1 MYEVALAFSVLCF
14 VTVSVW
20 YIRSPLFSFFH
31 PFTFYTA
38 FHGLIFVFRPIV
50 ARILDFQEIYR
61 AFQFFPSESDKLTAI
76 LASNVGYLAFA
87 FFCLRSGSVPMRF
100 AIDKFTIEE
109 RIRLGRFMP
118 WVIAIISPISIYSL
132 VTLWNE
138 ASSGSGMTGVVMDN
152 STGVFMH
159 TATTGYLY
167 EAQLMLASACTL
179 LAWIYRF
186 HFLSLI
192 PFALFI
198 IGRSGTGGRG
208 PFVIALAALG
218 LIFLYENRKRFANI
232 KIITISIL
240 AIFLFNIV
248 GSDRGALVRS
258 LTSGENAE
266 GRAYYVRDDL
276 QFMEGMDL
284 GNLEFFEYL
293 IYVVP
298 QRSGTYDYFLNN
310 FQLFTEPI
318 PRMWWK
324 GKPAGAPFKRIFL
337 FDYGRPIGITYSL
350 PGMGW
355 YCFGWLGVIIWCGLW
370 GHTLGWI
377 YRKYVE
383 GPQNTLQTAA
393 YMIFLPILIIAY
405 RDGSVIT
412 IFRQGLFYMTPI
424 VIWYGIS
431 KTVAI
436 PSASLMRRRALR
448 RWRRARLEAKRDAI
462 LAGEAPLATADVTPV
477 APREV
482 AHREAEG
489 RTDRLSRRRR
499 MAYQKKRLLM
509 E

>member
-1 MYEVALAFSVLCF
+1 MYELALAFSVACF
-14 VTVSVW
+14 VAVSVW
-20 YIRSPLFSFFH
+20 FIRSPLFSFFH

-50 ARILDFQEIYR
+50 ARILEFQEIYR

-100 AIDKFTIEE
+100 AMDKFTIEE
-109 RIRLGRFMP
+109 RIKLGRFMP
-118 WVIAIISPISIYSL
+118 WVIAIISPIAIYSL
-132 VTLWNE
+132 FTLWNDA
-138 ASSGSGMTGVVMDN
+138 ASGAGITGIVMDN
-152 STGVFMH
+152 STGVFIH
-159 TATTGYLY
+159 TSTTGYLY

-179 LAWIYRF
+179 FAWIYRF
-186 HFLSLI
+186 HILSMI
-192 PFALFI
+192 PFSLFI
-198 IGRSGTGGRG
+198 FGRAGTGGRG
-208 PFVIALAALG
+208 PFIIALVALG

-232 KIITISIL
+232 KIIAISIF
-240 AIFLFNIV
+240 AIILFNMI
-248 GSDRGALVRS
+248 GSDRGAMVRS
-258 LTSGENAE
+258 LASGENSRE
-266 GRAYYVRDDL
+266 VTQYTGNEL

-284 GNLEFFEYL
+284 GNLEFFEYI

-318 PRMWWK
+318 PRMWWNK
-324 GKPAGAPFKRIFL
+324 KPAGAPFKRIFL
-337 FDYGRPIGITYSL
+337 FDYGRPIGITLSL

-355 YCFGWLGVIIWCGLW
+355 YNFGWLGVIIWCGFW
-370 GHTLGWI
+370 GHALGWI

-383 GPQNTLQTAA
+383 GPQDTLQTAA
-393 YMIFLPILIIAY
+393 YMIFLPMMIIAY

-412 IFRQGLFYMTPI
+412 IFRQGLFFMMPI
-424 VIWYGIS
+424 IIWYGIS

-436 PSASLMRRRALR
+436 PSASLMRQRTLR

-462 LAGEAPLATADVTPV
+462 LAGEGYLPPADATPV
-477 APREV
+477 APRD
-482 AHREAEG
+482 ADG
-489 RTDRLSRRRR
+489 RSERLSRQRR